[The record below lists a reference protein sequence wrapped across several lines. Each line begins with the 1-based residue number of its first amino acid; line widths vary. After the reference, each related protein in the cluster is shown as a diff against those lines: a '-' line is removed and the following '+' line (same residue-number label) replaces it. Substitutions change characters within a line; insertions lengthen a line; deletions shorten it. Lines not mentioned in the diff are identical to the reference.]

1 MDTESRVDPQLAE
14 AISRL
19 RDTQPG
25 ADLWPAIAGKLTPRH
40 PRGVLLIRWPVAIA
54 AGLVI
59 AAATAAG
66 TALVLRQDAE
76 SRAPTNTADVSA
88 PASIVTASFAPD
100 DAALARAIGDLE
112 RAVRSSIGRLNPD
125 ARRSVNESLTALDAA
140 IAQAAARESAA
151 PSDPTAARYLTSTL
165 RKKLQLLRTVSQLA
179 QQS

>member
-1 MDTESRVDPQLAE
+1 MDTESDFDPQLAA

-25 ADLWPAIAGKLTPRH
+25 ADLWPAIAGQLAPRRPH
-40 PRGVLLIRWPVAIA
+40 GVLLIRWPVAIA

-59 AAATAAG
+59 VAATAAG
-66 TALVLRQDAE
+66 TALVLRHGAE
-76 SRAPTNTADVSA
+76 APTATTADASPPVSGV
-88 PASIVTASFAPD
+88 SASFAPG
-100 DAALARAIGDLE
+100 DAALARAIDDLE
-112 RAVRSSIGRLNPD
+112 RAVRSTIGHLDPD
-125 ARRSVNESLTALDAA
+125 ARRSVNEGLSALDAA

-151 PSDPTAARYLTSTL
+151 PTDPTAARYLTSTL